1 MLNNAVLTG
10 SALENL
16 DRGVV
21 LAAVAG
27 LVANAFDQSLVG
39 FLLTLF
45 ATCVY
50 GIVRNRI
57 ENLDQFEECEL
68 AEFPVVP
75 GINFTLFTVLCQWLG
90 SKELYYGLLGDLV
103 DPDTG
108 SSAKELRQYLRETLA
123 IALLERTKIKILAL
137 FWLDR
142 FVR

>member
-1 MLNNAVLTG
+1 MDNAVLTG

-21 LAAVAG
+21 LAALAG
-27 LVANAFDQSLVG
+27 LAANAYDQSLVG

-45 ATCVY
+45 ATCIY

-57 ENLDQFEECEL
+57 ENLDQFD
-68 AEFPVVP
+68 EFDLEAFPRVP
-75 GINFTLFTVLCQWLG
+75 GINFALFTVLCQWLG
-90 SKELYYGLLGDLV
+90 SRELYYGLLGDLL

-108 SSAKELRQYLRETLA
+108 STAKELRRYLRESLT
-123 IALLERTKIKILAL
+123 IALVERTKIKLLAL